1 MSGDDR
7 APQIIYECADGAM
20 RPLAYL
26 KDLFDRTFKPGKRYK
41 LAEFRERS
49 RQTHNHFFAAVQG
62 YWENWPENYERDLP
76 SADILRK
83 HALIRTG
90 HYVQAVMAHQS
101 IEAATAYVR
110 DFIRYV
116 DYAEGS
122 ITSTA
127 LGTATVMRIAKTQ
140 RKDVMDDAEFQRSK
154 TDVLEFCASVTGIP
168 PEQMKREAKKGA
180 VA

>member
-1 MSGDDR
+1 MTGPDR
-7 APQIIYECADGAM
+7 TPQIIYECAGGVM

-26 KDLFDRTFKPGKRYK
+26 KDLFERTFVPGKRYK
-41 LAEFRERS
+41 LTEFTPRS
-49 RQTHNHFFAAVQG
+49 RETHNHFFAAIKG
-62 YWENWPENYERDLP
+62 YWENWPEKYERDLP

-110 DFIRYV
+110 DFVRYV

-122 ITSTA
+122 ITTTA

-140 RKDVMDDAEFQRSK
+140 RKDVMDDAEFQQSK
-154 TDVLEFCASVTGIP
+154 QDVLEFCESVTGIA
-168 PEQMKREAKKGA
+168 PEQMKREVKKGEPA
-180 VA
+180 